1 MQIITNLK
9 HFKDVKVNLSAKKFH
24 YIFVTKSFV
33 FHLFLLIIIYV
44 AFQCILLFSR
54 IYIIVAVPFFII
66 IMTLNVCMKKI
77 EEGTQ
82 KKEWKDLIILVLL
95 LLFVAVSFYTPHS
108 VYLLIPQAKSSTHF
122 KINLILILEC
132 TAW

>member
-82 KKEWKDLIILVLL
+82 KKRMKRFDH
-95 LLFVAVSFYTPHS
+95 FSAVAAVCCCIFLYTSFICIFTYSASKVFYT
-108 VYLLIPQAKSSTHF
+108 V
-122 KINLILILEC
+122 
-132 TAW
+132 